1 MDADKASMGAGV
13 QMDVDKGSAEKR
25 EKNEKKNKR
34 KGHYGHFTLYTA
46 RRCCFVKRFSQTV
59 SDSAENLLH
68 RHSHSWN
75 CHSHSH
81 SCAKH
86 TLTGAP
92 RAARLTSPLS
102 REKKLNPFPSTV
114 DPSSLRSR
122 RAPPPPPPPPN
133 PPTFACEM
141 CGGNSRR
148 RLRDV
153 RHSGRRRDIGNCRRR
168 SGRTCGTLMCGG
180 VGGARPRDIEWILTL
195 FLDQV
200 VTCYMYVLCF
210 GELAS

>member
-1 MDADKASMGAGV
+1 LC
-13 QMDVDKGSAEKR
+13 QT
-25 EKNEKKNKR
+25 
-34 KGHYGHFTLYTA
+34 HTH
-46 RRCCFVKRFSQTV
+46 RRPP
-59 SDSAENLLH
+59 
-68 RHSHSWN
+68 
-75 CHSHSH
+75 
-81 SCAKH
+81 SC
-86 TLTGAP
+86 TSYLPSLP
-92 RAARLTSPLS
+92 R
-102 REKKLNPFPSTV
+102 KKLNPFPSTV

-122 RAPPPPPPPPN
+122 RAPPPPPPPPPN